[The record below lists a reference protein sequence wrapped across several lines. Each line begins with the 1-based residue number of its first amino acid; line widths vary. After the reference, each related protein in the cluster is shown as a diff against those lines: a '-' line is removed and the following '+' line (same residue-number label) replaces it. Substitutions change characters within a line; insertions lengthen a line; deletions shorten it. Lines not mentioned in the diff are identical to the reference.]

1 MPDGVTVSNYTGNT
15 ASDVGRYTAN
25 VSLTYDDKNYHH
37 PDFDTLLAWEIIDPR
52 NPTEH
57 TEKVK
62 DVTAENVTSED
73 KADLEQAKD
82 DLEQVLED
90 YGTELTE
97 EETKAV
103 QDEIDRIESALTVIG
118 HAEAAEDLMD
128 KLPEK
133 ITKNDKAA
141 VEAADKAYNALT
153 DYEKSLVDED
163 AKKALADATAALA
176 ALNRPV
182 SPGSPVTGD
191 NAKLL
196 LWAVLLLLSGAA
208 MLPLIHFGKKRR
220 SAK

>member
-1 MPDGVTVSNYTGNT
+1 M
-15 ASDVGRYTAN
+15 
-25 VSLTYDDKNYHH
+25 
-37 PDFDTLLAWEIIDPR
+37 DPR
-52 NPTEH
+52 NPTEQ

-73 KADLEQAKD
+73 KADLHKELESKS
-82 DLEQVLED
+82 LEQVLED

-163 AKKALADATAALA
+163 LGLVGSHT
-176 ALNRPV
+176 RP
-182 SPGSPVTGD
+182 
-191 NAKLL
+191 
-196 LWAVLLLLSGAA
+196 
-208 MLPLIHFGKKRR
+208 LP
-220 SAK
+220 